1 MSGGGPTRIPSTM
14 MLPPALDDCIATP
27 PALISHDDS
36 DAVGTLLRLE
46 RRAER
51 PRTPASYTRAD
62 EPGNKPSRRRRPPRP
77 CMLRAV
83 LFGDRSWE
91 DKKGAE
97 SHITNHE
104 SLIVGTTPLE
114 GLLNRAPSWRLRSAM
129 GVATSRPVTSESR
142 GVRWH
147 QTRRV
152 RRFTW
157 RAPTGY
163 SC

>member
-1 MSGGGPTRIPSTM
+1 MISSVTWSGLGLGLGWLALHLSIGAPQVSSTPPLSLIMSSVTWELIGVPRYTMRLLRSSDGMSGGGPTRIPSTM

-91 DKKGAE
+91 DKKGAQRHNE
-97 SHITNHE
+97 
-104 SLIVGTTPLE
+104 
-114 GLLNRAPSWRLRSAM
+114 R
-129 GVATSRPVTSESR
+129 
-142 GVRWH
+142 
-147 QTRRV
+147 
-152 RRFTW
+152 
-157 RAPTGY
+157 
-163 SC
+163 